1 MLKLLRLLRPYRIS
15 IAIIL
20 VLAFFQSL
28 ASLFL
33 PTLMAD
39 IVDSG
44 IVKGDTAYIVR
55 VGGIMLLVTV
65 GGMICAITG
74 SFFSAKVS
82 IGFGRIIRGKVFA
95 HVEEF
100 SLHEFDS
107 FSSAS
112 LITRTTN
119 DTTQVQQVITL
130 ILSMLITAPMMAI
143 GGVILALSQDRVLV
157 WVLVAA
163 MPVVFIVFVLI
174 IRRAVPLF
182 QIMQV
187 KLDALNLVLD
197 EGMTGV
203 RVIRAFDRNAHEH
216 KRFDTANLD
225 LTDTAINV
233 NRIIAFLMP
242 AMMLTLNL
250 TSVAI
255 LWFGSI
261 RVNNGD
267 MQIGSLIAFLQY
279 AVLILFSMLMVAV
292 LFVMLP
298 RAAASADRINEV
310 LAVTPE
316 IKDPVEALPA
326 GLQRGYV
333 EFQNVTFSYPG
344 AEEPAISDI
353 SFRAGPGEVTA
364 IIGGT
369 GSGKSTLVNLIPRFY
384 DVDKGRVLVDG
395 RDVREMSQEEL
406 RAKIGFVPQQAR
418 LFTGSITENIRYGK
432 GDASIDEVQHAA
444 EIAQATEFVVAMSD
458 GFDSAIS
465 QGGINVSGGQK
476 QRLSIARAL
485 VRRPE
490 IYVFDDSF
498 SALDFTT
505 DARLRAA
512 LRGETRDAT
521 VLIVAQRVGT
531 VMNADR
537 IIVLDEGRIAGI
549 GNHRELLETCQVYQE
564 IISSQ
569 LSLEEIA

>member
-15 IAIIL
+15 IVIIL

-28 ASLFL
+28 ATLYL

-39 IVDSG
+39 IVDGG
-44 IVKGDTAYIVR
+44 IVKGDTGYIVR
-55 VGGIMLLVTV
+55 IGIVMLVVTIL
-65 GGMICAITG
+65 GMICAIAG

-82 IGFGRIIRGKVFA
+82 IGFGRIIRGRVFSQ
-95 HVEEF
+95 VEDF
-100 SLHEFDS
+100 SLNEFDT
-107 FSSAS
+107 FSTAS

-130 ILSMLITAPMMAI
+130 LLSMIITAPMMAI

-157 WVLVAA
+157 WVLIAA
-163 MPVVFIVFVLI
+163 IPIVFGVFVLI

-203 RVIRAFDRNAHEH
+203 RVIRAFDRNDHEH
-216 KRFDTANLD
+216 ERFDVANLD
-225 LTDTAINV
+225 FTDTAITV
-233 NRIIAFLMP
+233 NRIVAFLMP

-261 RVNNGD
+261 RVDRGE

-279 AVLILFSMLMVAV
+279 AVLILFSILMVAV
-292 LFVMLP
+292 MSVMIP
-298 RAAASADRINEV
+298 RAAASAKRINEV

-316 IKDPVEALPA
+316 IKDPAEARPA
-326 GLQRGYV
+326 GAQTGHV

-344 AEEPAISDI
+344 AEEPALSNI

-384 DVDKGRVLVDG
+384 DVDEGRVLVDG
-395 RDVREMSQEEL
+395 RDVREMSQEAL

-418 LFTGSITENIRYGK
+418 LFSGSITENIRFGK
-432 GDASIDEVQHAA
+432 RDASSDEVRHAA
-444 EIAQATEFVVAMSD
+444 EIAQATSFVEAMPD

-498 SALDFTT
+498 SALDFAT

-512 LRGETRDAT
+512 LRGETGDAT

-549 GNHRELLETCQVYQE
+549 GTHHELLETCDVYQE

>member
-1 MLKLLRLLRPYRIS
+1 MLKLMRLLRPYRIS

-39 IVDSG
+39 IVDGG
-44 IVKGDTAYIVR
+44 IVKGDTGYIVR
-55 VGGIMLLVTV
+55 IGIVMLGVTIVGML
-65 GGMICAITG
+65 CAISG
-74 SFFSAKVS
+74 SFFSSRVS
-82 IGFGRIIRGKVFA
+82 IGFGRIIRGRVFSQ
-95 HVEEF
+95 VEDF
-100 SLHEFDS
+100 SLNEFDN
-107 FSSAS
+107 FSTAS

-130 ILSMLITAPMMAI
+130 LLSMIITAPMMAI

-157 WVLVAA
+157 WVLIAA
-163 MPVVFIVFVLI
+163 IPIVFSVFVLI

-203 RVIRAFDRNAHEH
+203 RVIRAFDRNDHEH
-216 KRFDTANLD
+216 ARFDAANHD
-225 LTDTAINV
+225 FTDTAITV
-233 NRIIAFLMP
+233 NRIVAFLMP
-242 AMMLTLNL
+242 SMMLTLNL

-261 RVNNGD
+261 RVDRGD

-279 AVLILFSMLMVAV
+279 AVLILFSILMVAV
-292 LFVMLP
+292 MFVMIP
-298 RAAASADRINEV
+298 RAAASAKRINEV
-310 LAVTPE
+310 LAVAPE
-316 IKDPVEALPA
+316 IKDPAVARPA
-326 GLQRGYV
+326 GQQTGHV

-344 AEEPAISDI
+344 AEEPALSNI
-353 SFRAGPGEVTA
+353 SFSAGPGEVTA

-384 DVDKGRVLVDG
+384 DVDEGRVLVDG
-395 RDVREMSQEEL
+395 VDVREMAQEAL
-406 RAKIGFVPQQAR
+406 RAKIGFVPQRAQ
-418 LFTGSITENIRYGK
+418 LFSGSITDNIRFGK
-432 GDASIDEVQHAA
+432 RDASLDEIRHAA
-444 EIAQATEFVVAMSD
+444 EIAQAMDFVEVMPD
-458 GFDSAIS
+458 EFDSAIS

-498 SALDFTT
+498 SALDFAT

-512 LRGETRDAT
+512 LRGETGDAT

-549 GNHRELLETCQVYQE
+549 GTHQELLASCDVYQE